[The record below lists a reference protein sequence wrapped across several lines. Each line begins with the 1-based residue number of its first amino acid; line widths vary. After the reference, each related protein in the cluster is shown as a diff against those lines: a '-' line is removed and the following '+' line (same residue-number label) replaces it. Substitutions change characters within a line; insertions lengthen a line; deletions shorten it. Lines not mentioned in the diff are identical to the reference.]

1 MRLEHAV
8 ARVVVYAPR
17 FHLRD
22 LNLAVHLLRQH
33 QNRVQA
39 GILVRPL
46 CCDEHSLTATLIRA
60 DIRPTGRHVS
70 DNCRAYLVFRQVRKR
85 ILPIAVFVFDHQLPV
100 QHTVLP
106 PDAGIVCLIVFA
118 RSFAVADL
126 RFDRAKNLDARAVA
140 FPDGVHIQLIENAVH
155 TDYGGQIA
163 ARCVRLLL
171 RSAVCKCA
179 CRKQQHRADHQRQRD
194 RRHPRL
200 FHNQPDARTKRAFA
214 GRHRRRAE
222 RVLHDAAFAGNLFE
236 KRPSVG
242 NARTVV
248 HVFERCRIAS
258 QLAVQFG
265 QFRRQPDERVKPVCS
280 HQKKPQCAP
289 DLVASFVVRQLV
301 QQHIAV
307 RRTVFPERLRR
318 QINCRTEQPKQA
330 CRAQNF
336 RSVNRNRAAGNI
348 QPDAVFPESCRKRQ
362 ILRQKKCQ
370 RQRAPR
376 APEHV
381 ADLQNGRMRLRLRR
395 ILLRRL
401 LRWLRLHCI
410 RRVCLRT
417 RCFVRCRRCCR
428 RLFRRCLRPLH
439 RSGRLLQCLHHRL
452 LRHIVHHTCR
462 AFPDRYRNEQ
472 PHRSQQPQPILQP
485 RTDFSAQHQPHGRQR
500 QNEN

>member
-60 DIRPTGRHVS
+60 DIRPTGRHIS

-106 PDAGIVCLIVFA
+106 PDGGIVCLIVFA

-126 RFDRAKNLDARAVA
+126 GFDRAKNLDARAVA

-155 TDYGGQIA
+155 TDHGGQIA

-179 CRKQQHRADHQRQRD
+179 CRKQQHRAEHQRQRD

-222 RVLHDAAFAGNLFE
+222 RVLHDAAFAGNLVE

-242 NARTVV
+242 NARTVA
-248 HVFERCRIAS
+248 HVFERCRVAC
-258 QLAVQFG
+258 QLTVQFR
-265 QFRRQPDERVKPVCS
+265 QFRCQPDERVKPVCR
-280 HQKKPQCAP
+280 QQQKPQRTP
-289 DLVASFVVRQLV
+289 ELVASFVVRQLV

-318 QINCRTEQPKQA
+318 QINCRAEQPKQA
-330 CRAQNF
+330 RRPQHF
-336 RSVNRNRAAGNI
+336 GPVNRNRAAGNI

-401 LRWLRLHCI
+401 LRLLCLHCI
-410 RRVCLRT
+410 RRVCL
-417 RCFVRCRRCCR
+417 
-428 RLFRRCLRPLH
+428 
-439 RSGRLLQCLHHRL
+439 
-452 LRHIVHHTCR
+452 
-462 AFPDRYRNEQ
+462 
-472 PHRSQQPQPILQP
+472 
-485 RTDFSAQHQPHGRQR
+485 
-500 QNEN
+500 